1 MSIIILIIAMVETI
15 IITTIKIIMIQK
27 GIAVILA
34 IMIRIKVLVTT
45 LIKVMIEV
53 MLYSFKLF

>member
-1 MSIIILIIAMVETI
+1 MVETI

-34 IMIRIKVLVTT
+34 IMIKIKVFVKT

-53 MLYSFKLF
+53 MLFSFKLF

>member
-1 MSIIILIIAMVETI
+1 MVETI
-15 IITTIKIIMIQK
+15 IITTIKIIMILK

-34 IMIRIKVLVTT
+34 IMIKIKVLVKT

-53 MLYSFKLF
+53 MLFSFKLF

>member
-1 MSIIILIIAMVETI
+1 MVETI

-34 IMIRIKVLVTT
+34 IMIKIKVLV
-45 LIKVMIEV
+45 KIEV
-53 MLYSFKLF
+53 MLFSFKLF